1 MRGRLIVGALTVVL
15 AAGAGAWLVNAN
27 SREGDRVRTTQI
39 VIKEAERD
47 LVRRRMQTDHYPR
60 VVQPEPVDGWG
71 HPIVIDVPSPEG
83 QPYRLVSYGAD
94 GLPGGRGPNADIN
107 NWEF

>member
-1 MRGRLIVGALTVVL
+1 MRGKLIVGALTVVL
-15 AAGAGAWLVNAN
+15 AAGAVAVAVNAG
-27 SREGDRVRTTQI
+27 SRDGDRVRATQI

-47 LVRRRMQTDHYPR
+47 LVQRRMLTDHYPR
-60 VVQPEPVDGWG
+60 SVLPEPVDGWG
-71 HPIVIDVPSPEG
+71 HPIVIEVPSPEG